1 MKCRNP
7 GKTLIVGYGNPL
19 RSDDG
24 FGWHVTRA
32 LAPVLAGCEV
42 EVMTCHQL
50 TPEIA
55 EPLSRCHFAIFLDAD
70 SRGTP
75 GKLHCRKVRPAS
87 PPPGAFTHG
96 CTPAHLLASAEK
108 LYGSRPEAVTLTV
121 SVRTFA
127 FGEKLSPV
135 VSAALPGVVEQVRH
149 WVGAAHTSL
158 RERSVT
164 PGKRVAAAH
173 RDSTFATNKERW

>member
-1 MKCRNP
+1 MKRRKP

-24 FGWHVTRA
+24 FGWYVTRNLVPA
-32 LAPVLAGCEV
+32 LVGCEV

-55 EPLSRCHFAIFLDAD
+55 EPLSRCQFAIFLDAD
-70 SRGTP
+70 SRGSP
-75 GKLHCRKVRPAS
+75 GEIHCRKVHPAS
-87 PPPGAFTHG
+87 PQPGAFTHG

-108 LYGSRPEAVTLTV
+108 LYGSRPQAVTLTV
-121 SVRTFA
+121 SAQTFA

-135 VSAALPGVVEQVRH
+135 VSAALAGVVEQIRH
-149 WVGAAHTSL
+149 LVGAGHSRLPKRSATL
-158 RERSVT
+158 ER
-164 PGKRVAAAH
+164 
-173 RDSTFATNKERW
+173 D